1 MNFRKDIYLILGALL
16 VLGLGVFAWFALDQG
31 AVPSVVKPLLPA
43 EEVRAKPLRDLT
55 LPAQGVEY
63 PASPRTPLTKEL
75 KDWSSLKEDED
86 GWDYDLFTT
95 IDIDW
100 KTKDAEYIPSS
111 QKDIPIPPFGVALV
125 KVGHPVYPYLLRG
138 TMAARS
144 KNEADR
150 EFTIENVSTKA
161 YYERCKLGKPI
172 DPALPITPVSY
183 VKGVLTVKDDSPEL
197 KGRLIPL
204 DEVKPLEFTDTTD
217 VILVAT
223 EDAATTWK
231 FHAVGD
237 KFEYQ
242 NARFVIKEI
251 DLDNKTVTVEKTFK
265 PNPKKPEKSFLETLT
280 VPAPAAAANASKY
293 KADAKPASPAPA
305 ANTADKTKSSQK
317 K

>member
-16 VLGLGVFAWFALDQG
+16 VLTLGGLAWWVLDQG
-31 AVPSVVKPLLPA
+31 GLPSLVKPLLPS
-43 EEVRAKPLRDLT
+43 EEIRAKPLNELT
-55 LPAQGVEY
+55 IPAQGAEY
-63 PASPRTPLTKEL
+63 PASPKTPLTKDL
-75 KDWSSLKEDED
+75 NDWSSLKEDED
-86 GWDYDLFTT
+86 GWDFDLFTT

-111 QKDIPIPPFGVALV
+111 QKDIPIPPFGVTLV
-125 KVGHPVYPYLLRG
+125 KVGHPFYPYLLRG

-144 KNEADR
+144 KQEADR
-150 EFTIENVSTKA
+150 EFTIENVNTHE
-161 YYERCKLGKPI
+161 YYERCKLGKPFG
-172 DPALPITPVSY
+172 PNLAITPVSF
-183 VKGVLTVKDDSPEL
+183 VKGVLTVKDNSPDL

-204 DEVKPLEFTDTTD
+204 DEVKPLEFTDTID
-217 VILVAT
+217 VALVAS
-223 EDAATTWK
+223 EDASITWT

-265 PNPKKPEKSFLETLT
+265 PNPKKPEKSFVEILS
-280 VPAPAAAANASKY
+280 VPAPAAAKTAKDKDA
-293 KADAKPASPAPA
+293 AKPTAPVTDA
-305 ANTADKTKSSQK
+305 VPADKNKPSPK